1 MEKKNMDK
9 IDTLYDYVVQKRE
22 ELKERK
28 INIYDAL
35 YNEDMKNIM
44 RVLADHYIDTIAINN
59 DSIEFASRNGRKI
72 KCFDLYINCYGFE
85 IHDIVNKTYDSNMI
99 DKLSNRIE
107 YYKELEQRILFIE
120 NNIGEIV
127 SKITDKYKEI
137 TEKESDRLDK
147 LLSLID
153 YDTTPMKHLKITVEW
168 I

>member
-9 IDTLYDYVVQKRE
+9 IDTLYDYVVQKSE

-44 RVLADHYIDTIAINN
+44 RVLVDHFINTITINN
-59 DSIEFASRNGRKI
+59 NNIIEFASRNGSKI
-72 KCFDLYINCYGFE
+72 GRFDLYINCYGFE
-85 IHDIVNKTYDSNMI
+85 IHDMVNKTYDSNMI
-99 DKLSNRIE
+99 DKLSDRIE

-120 NNIGEIV
+120 NNIEEIV

-153 YDTTPMKHLKITVEW
+153 IMKGIRW
-168 I
+168 